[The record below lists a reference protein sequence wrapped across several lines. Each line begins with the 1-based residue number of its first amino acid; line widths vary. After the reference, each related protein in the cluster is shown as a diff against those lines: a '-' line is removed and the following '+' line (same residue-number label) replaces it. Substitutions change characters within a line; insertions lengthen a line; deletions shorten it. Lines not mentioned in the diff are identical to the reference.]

1 MGLACS
7 QVTLL
12 TLTRRKA
19 DVELDIALNAR
30 RKMALTSEM
39 SELTREYN
47 SKLQAKN
54 ISYYYNNEYHKVS
67 YGYLMGY
74 GANHSAITNG
84 DKPLKEDNN
93 MILTDHN
100 GMVVLNNTY
109 ASAIENAGLGILR
122 DNDGR
127 GKGFNTSYIPKI
139 LATLLHGFSEEEIAN
154 GVKNYKFNTVNV
166 NTLSGEATGKTG
178 TKDATEKMQAEIDQV
193 VNFYY
198 PIFLAAATNGWTT
211 EYEKPMSENPDYIS
225 DAINSGLFHINSV
238 SDNGQYDE
246 GTTLTY
252 YVMAG
257 LLNRSQDSDKRE
269 ELKLWYDQE
278 KAQINEKETYIDL
291 TIEDLSTELESIK
304 TEIQSIKTFINDA
317 VQSVFDW
324 GGS

>member
-54 ISYYYNNEYHKVS
+54 ISYYYNNEYQKVS

-100 GMVVLNNTY
+100 GMVVFGFYMVLNLHRGTVEMGGPHQALHLAGIDTGYLNTHILL
-109 ASAIENAGLGILR
+109 AVRDGSTGIVAGANLVDMLR
-122 DNDGR
+122 KSSLCI
-127 GKGFNTSYIPKI
+127 GKVTPVQAYI
-139 LATLLHGFSEEEIAN
+139 
-154 GVKNYKFNTVNV
+154 
-166 NTLSGEATGKTG
+166 
-178 TKDATEKMQAEIDQV
+178 
-193 VNFYY
+193 
-198 PIFLAAATNGWTT
+198 AA
-211 EYEKPMSENPDYIS
+211 
-225 DAINSGLFHINSV
+225 F
-238 SDNGQYDE
+238 
-246 GTTLTY
+246 
-252 YVMAG
+252 
-257 LLNRSQDSDKRE
+257 
-269 ELKLWYDQE
+269 
-278 KAQINEKETYIDL
+278 
-291 TIEDLSTELESIK
+291 
-304 TEIQSIKTFINDA
+304 
-317 VQSVFDW
+317 VQSVIGLRGLTSIDLY
-324 GGS
+324 